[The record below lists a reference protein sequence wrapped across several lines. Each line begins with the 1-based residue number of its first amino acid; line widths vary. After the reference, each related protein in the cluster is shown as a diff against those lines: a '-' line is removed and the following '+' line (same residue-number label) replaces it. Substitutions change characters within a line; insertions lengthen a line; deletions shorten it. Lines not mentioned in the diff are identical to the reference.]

1 MARKYRK
8 VEAAVQELRRAYG
21 ALTAVDP
28 GQPDTAYAAV
38 GSCTAYV
45 ARALDLLQADTY
57 VAPSPAF
64 VEGFDLV
71 GIIALNEPLQGI

>member
-8 VEAAVQELRRAYG
+8 IEAAVQELRRAYG
-21 ALTAVDP
+21 ALAAVNP

-38 GSCTAYV
+38 GSCKAYIE
-45 ARALDLLQADTY
+45 RALDLLQADTY

-71 GIIALNEPLQGI
+71 GIIALNEPLPGM